1 MSVAARV
8 SPTRDQTRFC
18 SSTRVRHCPC
28 DAIFPPSF
36 ILLYQPKQHSHIQR
50 QVKEMLKFAAIT
62 DFFKPSTHS
71 RSNKRPSPDADV
83 EEQPH
88 QKRRSLPDKDFEE
101 LKIRPSHSATVRSLE
116 KHKPTKD
123 IGVSKRKLAHAVHVE
138 SDANGYSNNASPHS
152 QTSRRERRDATAVGT
167 TGIMGEQKAALPES
181 VPKTSQDDDTAVCGR
196 NLSWSNPTP
205 RCSDPTTQS
214 DNSSFRSK
222 EASAVAKI
230 DLTSKE
236 KSRPLE
242 SITRSSQ
249 RIVRNGAI
257 VIRSSDDESDSDS
270 SLDDIDG
277 LLARKSAP
285 NSTPPTESE
294 LTLPYANT
302 QTGQKIR
309 ASSRLKKPNTAVS
322 FSPQVQP
329 KFRMP
334 PEYKYSLASLVQR
347 SKEEKALEEKIA
359 KAKSA
364 LDSHDIENSLAFGGS
379 HGSAPTEAKIDRT
392 LLVTVMKN
400 RNEGEDIDRLLMAV
414 QRTEAFDLGTTWSF
428 FDDLQSISPSKQA
441 EFPTL
446 TGTQWEGI
454 LNGTFV
460 NMVIRGCNRNQPID
474 TISREQSFLQGHV
487 GDIASKRGLPEEL
500 LCWILDAGRC
510 SSLKSSRR
518 AKV

>member
-1 MSVAARV
+1 
-8 SPTRDQTRFC
+8 
-18 SSTRVRHCPC
+18 
-28 DAIFPPSF
+28 
-36 ILLYQPKQHSHIQR
+36 
-50 QVKEMLKFAAIT
+50 MLKFAAIT
-62 DFFKPSTHS
+62 DFFKPSPQS

-83 EEQPH
+83 EEQPR
-88 QKRRSLPDKDFEE
+88 QKRRSLPDNDFEE
-101 LKIRPSHSATVRSLE
+101 SKVRPSHSATVRGHE

-123 IGVSKRKLAHAVHVE
+123 IGVSKRKPAHAVHVE
-138 SDANGYSNNASPHS
+138 SDANGYSNNSSPHS
-152 QTSRRERRDATAVGT
+152 QTSRRERRDVIAVGT
-167 TGIMGEQKAALPES
+167 IGSMGEQKVGLLES

-196 NLSWSNPTP
+196 SLSRSNSMP
-205 RCSDPTTQS
+205 RGSDTTTQS
-214 DNSSFRSK
+214 DYSSLQSK
-222 EASAVAKI
+222 EDTVVAKI
-230 DLTSKE
+230 DLTAKE

-249 RIVRNGAI
+249 RIVKNGAI

-294 LTLPYANT
+294 LTLPLANT

-322 FSPQVQP
+322 STPPVQP

-334 PEYKYSLASLVQR
+334 PEYEYSLASLVQR

-364 LDSHDIENSLAFGGS
+364 LGSHDIENSLTFGGS
-379 HGSAPTEAKIDRT
+379 HESAPTEAKIDRT
-392 LLVTVMKN
+392 LLVSVMKK
-400 RNEGEDIDRLLMAV
+400 RNEGEDIDRLLVAV

-428 FDDLQSISPSKQA
+428 FNNLQSISPSKQA
-441 EFPTL
+441 KFPTL

-454 LNGTFV
+454 LDGMFANV
-460 NMVIRGCNRNQPID
+460 VI
-474 TISREQSFLQGHV
+474 
-487 GDIASKRGLPEEL
+487 
-500 LCWILDAGRC
+500 
-510 SSLKSSRR
+510 
-518 AKV
+518 